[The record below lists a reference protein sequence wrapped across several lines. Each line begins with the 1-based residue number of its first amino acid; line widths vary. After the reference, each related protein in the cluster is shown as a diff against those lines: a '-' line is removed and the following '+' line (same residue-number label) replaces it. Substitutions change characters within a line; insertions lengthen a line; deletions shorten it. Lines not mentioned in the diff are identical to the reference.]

1 MSQPMAGPPGRRAAP
16 APHNLNLHGAVDLS
30 ALANRRPGPGG
41 GAPAAGPGTAGPGA
55 AGPGSAGGAS
65 ESGATGGLIL
75 EVNEANFAEVVQGS
89 AEVPLILN
97 ITSAR
102 SDASVQLTPVLEKL
116 TREYAGRFRLAHID
130 ADSNAQIAQALQ
142 VQALPTVV
150 AVLGGRPAPLFQGAY
165 PEDQVRQV
173 LDEVLRLA
181 AQSGVT
187 GTASVESVEED
198 NTPSEPELPPLHA
211 EAMAA
216 IERGDLNGAEDAY
229 TRAIKENPGDT
240 EAEAA
245 REQIRLIR
253 RAQQHDAAEAL
264 AAAAEAGPTDVSAQL
279 IAADVEAAS
288 GQFGPAFERLLG
300 VIRVT
305 AGDDREQARLRLVE
319 FFGIAG
325 PAHPE
330 VGRARKLLASALF

>member
-1 MSQPMAGPPGRRAAP
+1 MSQPTAGPPGRRGAP
-16 APHNLNLHGAVDLS
+16 APQNLNLHGAVDLS
-30 ALANRRPGPGG
+30 GLANRRPDGPASRPGAS
-41 GAPAAGPGTAGPGA
+41 APASGTAP
-55 AGPGSAGGAS
+55 SEGGD
-65 ESGATGGLIL
+65 GLIL
-75 EVNEANFAEVVQGS
+75 EVSEANFAEVVQGS

-102 SDASVQLTPVLEKL
+102 SDASAQLTPVLEKL

-130 ADSNAQIAQALQ
+130 ADANPQIAQALQ

-165 PEDQVRQV
+165 PEEQVRQV

-187 GTASVESVEED
+187 GTASVPDSDEPA
-198 NTPSEPELPPLHA
+198 PSEPELPPLHA

-216 IERGDLNGAEDAY
+216 IERGDLDAAEDAY
-229 TRAIKENPGDT
+229 TRALKDNPGDS

-245 REQIRLIR
+245 REQVRLIR
-253 RAQQHDAAEAL
+253 RAQQHEAATVLATAESAGPQDVDAQL
-264 AAAAEAGPTDVSAQL
+264 AAAD
-279 IAADVEAAS
+279 IEAAS
-288 GQFGPAFERLLG
+288 GQFGPAFDRLLA
-300 VIRVT
+300 VIRAT
-305 AGDDREQARLRLVE
+305 AGDEREQARVRLVA

-325 PAHPE
+325 PSHPE
-330 VGRARKLLASALF
+330 VARARKLLASALF